1 MSCSDGSLFQRGT
14 DPAAESIDAVR
25 GDPEALALLTLH
37 LTPGIGGQ
45 LAGRLVE
52 RFGTAQ
58 AALEASDAEL
68 EQVRGVS
75 RKTIAALRSVVA
87 EDRARQELETCRT
100 SGIGVT
106 TLVSPSFPRP
116 LANIPDPP
124 LVLYFRG
131 QWLAQDELAIAIVGS
146 RHCTHY
152 GRRQTERLA
161 ASLARAGFTV
171 VSGLAR
177 GIDGVA
183 HQAALAA
190 GGRTIAVTANGLQR
204 IYPPEHTGLAEEI
217 VRNGA
222 LLTECRTE
230 APARAG
236 LFPRRNRLIS
246 GLALGVLIVE
256 ARRNSG
262 ALHTARHAMEQGRE
276 VMAVPG
282 PVDSLASEGCL
293 TLLRDGATLIRD
305 ADDILEAI
313 GPPPQPIRAATGEE
327 VRSLRELRLN
337 DRERAVLELI
347 TEQQQHLDELLRRT
361 EIEAS
366 QVLATLTVLEM
377 KRLVRRLP
385 GGFYVRNDSFG

>member
-1 MSCSDGSLFQRGT
+1 MSSPNGSPLRPHA
-14 DPAAESIDAVR
+14 DAAAESIEAVR
-25 GDPEALALLTLH
+25 GDPQALATFTLH
-37 LTPGIGGQ
+37 LVPGIGAQ
-45 LAGRLVE
+45 LAGRLIE
-52 RFGTAQ
+52 RFGSAQ

-68 EQVRGVS
+68 EDVRGMS
-75 RKTIAALRSVVA
+75 RKTITALRTTVA
-87 EDRARQELETCRT
+87 EDRAREELQACEKA
-100 SGIGVT
+100 GIGVV
-106 TLVSPSFPRP
+106 TLGSDAFPRP

-131 QWLAQDELAIAIVGS
+131 RWLAADELAIAVVGS

-152 GRRQTERLA
+152 GRRQAERLSGA
-161 ASLARAGFTV
+161 LARAGFTI

-204 IYPPEHTGLAEEI
+204 IYPPEHTRLAEDI
-217 VRNGA
+217 AASGA
-222 LLTECRTE
+222 LFSECRAET
-230 APARAG
+230 PARAG

-293 TLLRDGATLIRD
+293 ALLRDGATLIRD
-305 ADDILEAI
+305 ADDVLEAI
-313 GPPPQPIRAATGEE
+313 GPPPQPIRTATGNEL
-327 VRSLRELRLN
+327 RSLRELRLN

-347 TEQQQHLDELLRRT
+347 TDDQQHLDELLRQT

-366 QVLATLTVLEM
+366 QVMATLTVLEM

-385 GGFYVRNDSFG
+385 GGYYVRNDTFG